1 MLYTL
6 YLYSDL
12 CQLFLNKTR
21 EQQQQQQRFDSETC
35 DPREFL

>member
-12 CQLFLNKTR
+12 CQLFLSKTR
-21 EQQQQQQRFDSETC
+21 EKQQQQRFDSETC

>member
-1 MLYTL
+1 MLYTS

-21 EQQQQQQRFDSETC
+21 EKKQKTERFDSETC
-35 DPREFL
+35 DPRELL